1 MFVAVESYT
10 SISLLIYLDGCGV
23 IDVLS
28 YHPKCLKG
36 VKVIIDLVGDHY
48 HS

>member
-1 MFVAVESYT
+1 MQGVNGLFGRYP
-10 SISLLIYLDGCGV
+10 DGCGV

-28 YHPKCLKG
+28 HHSKCLKG
-36 VKVIIDLVGDHY
+36 VKVIIDPVGDHY